1 MIMCLVHEDERG
13 AASGITAALWRLP
26 NALSTSVGGFLM
38 GAGFLAYP
46 FFIASLLYTVSI
58 VLFWTF
64 FKKAKMP
71 EAVPVYK
78 EYVAKLNLRIIPVP
92 ALEEVKK
99 YTGATSPKDVPVL
112 VSAIK
117 SKADYLITGDKKDFG
132 KLKGDYPFKVTSP
145 SEFLEIILPEILGQI
160 KDTD

>member
-1 MIMCLVHEDERG
+1 MVKRAVRVFLDSNVILSGLLSDRG
-13 AASGITAALWRLP
+13 APRIILDILSLNLSFIAGITGRYNIIEIERNLR
-26 NALSTSVGGFLM
+26 
-38 GAGFLAYP
+38 
-46 FFIASLLYTVSI
+46 
-58 VLFWTF
+58 
-64 FKKAKMP
+64 AKLP

>member
-1 MIMCLVHEDERG
+1 MVKRAVRVFLDSNVILSGLLSDRG
-13 AASGITAALWRLP
+13 APRIILDILSLNLSFIAGITGRYNIIEIERNLR
-26 NALSTSVGGFLM
+26 
-38 GAGFLAYP
+38 
-46 FFIASLLYTVSI
+46 
-58 VLFWTF
+58 
-64 FKKAKMP
+64 AKLP
-71 EAVPVYK
+71 EAIPVYK